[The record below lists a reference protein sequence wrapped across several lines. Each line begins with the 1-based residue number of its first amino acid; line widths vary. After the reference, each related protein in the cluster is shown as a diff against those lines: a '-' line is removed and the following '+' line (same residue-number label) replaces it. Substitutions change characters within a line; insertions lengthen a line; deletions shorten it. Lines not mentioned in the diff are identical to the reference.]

1 MKKPLVSV
9 IVAVY
14 NIEDYVEKCLESL
27 AKQDY
32 ENFEVIIVDDG
43 STDKSP
49 EICDGFSG
57 REKRFRV
64 VHKKNGGLSDARN
77 VGIKEAKGELVCLVD
92 GDDKVRENYVSELV
106 SVLEEGEA
114 EIAVCGFNKERVEK
128 KVVPGEQAAID
139 LLVAAENLNM
149 VAWNKIYKKSLFI
162 DNDIWYPVG
171 KKYEDT
177 LTTYKLLAAANKVAY
192 TNKSLYIYNDSREGS
207 IMNSSKVEER
217 LMAREK
223 AAEEAV
229 KYFSDEKRDFAGKRE
244 GLVAAAKVAVL
255 LSKYAFLD
263 FAIGK
268 KIDKKY
274 QKEMLRWL
282 KKNWKFY
289 KKNKA
294 LSKKLKAYG
303 MLSTSL
309 GGILYILFRK
319 VKHEK

>member
-14 NIEDYVEKCLESL
+14 DIKDYVSGCLESL
-27 AKQDY
+27 KKQDY
-32 ENFEVIIVDDG
+32 ENYEVIVVDDG
-43 STDKSP
+43 STDGSA
-49 EICDGFSG
+49 EICDEYG
-57 REKRFRV
+57 KAKNFRV
-64 VHKKNGGLSDARN
+64 IHKKNGGLSDARN
-77 VGIKEAKGELVCLVD
+77 VGIKEAKGELICLVD
-92 GDDKVRENYVSELV
+92 GDDKVRENYISTLV
-106 SVLEEGEA
+106 ETLESGEA
-114 EIAVCGFNKERVEK
+114 DIAICGFNKEHPEN
-128 KVVPGEQAAID
+128 KVVSGEQAAID
-139 LLVAAENLNM
+139 LLVAQENIEI
-149 VAWNKIYKKSLFI
+149 VAWNKTYKKSIFT
-162 DNDIWYPVG
+162 DNEIWYPVG

-177 LTTYKLLAAANKVAY
+177 LTTYKLLAAAGKVAY
-192 TNKSLYIYNDSREGS
+192 TSKSLYIYNENRDGS
-207 IMNSSKVEER
+207 IMNAGKVEER

-229 KYFSDEKRDFAGKRE
+229 KYFSGSNSK
-244 GLVAAAKVAVL
+244 GLTAAAEVAVL

-268 KIDKKY
+268 KVDKKY

-289 KKNKA
+289 KKNKS

-303 MLSTSL
+303 VLSTSL
-309 GGILYILFRK
+309 GGVLYILFRK